1 MHVLLLPKWYPG
13 RNDPQLGD
21 FLRKQALAVGI
32 HVRMSVLHV
41 EAITDAGEVPLEELA
56 ATHGAWEL
64 CVRYR
69 ASVAAFTPWRKMINL
84 TRYWRAMQRG
94 WERIVKE
101 RGTPDLLHAYILVR
115 PVLFAWWKAQGHRL
129 PFLISE
135 QSSEYLDGTY
145 ASKGPFFKA
154 INHFLFRRAAAVT
167 VVSAWLGDAIVEH
180 GLCSRYEVVPN
191 VVPGLDRSLPEAG
204 APGHFLMVADLVD
217 RTKNV
222 SGALRALAMG
232 RKTNPDL
239 RLTII
244 GDGTDRRMLEDLTDE
259 LGLRGSVEFLGR
271 VANTVVLDR
280 MATIFAVIINSN
292 VETFSV
298 VTGEA
303 LAQGKPVI
311 ATRCGGPIAFINDVN
326 GLLIDV
332 KDDAALAAAM
342 LELTMNAARYDPAV
356 IRASVSEKSTPA
368 AVGNAFYQVYR
379 RILPH
384 VN

>member
-56 ATHGAWEL
+56 TTHGTWEL

-311 ATRCGGPIAFINDVN
+311 ATRCGGPVAFVNDVN